1 MFNIAY
7 NTFKELTRNK
17 ILYLILFFGIIL
29 IVFSLALASLSLGQT
44 EKIIVDFGLA
54 SLEVFGFISVIFI
67 WSQILFKEIEWKTI
81 YLILSKPISRYEFI
95 LGKFLWFAS
104 ILFFVIFFQ
113 AVIFFGL
120 AFYSQVPFNMLLVY
134 SIVFIY
140 LKLLVLFSI
149 ILFLSS
155 FASSILSIIVTILV
169 YIISHSITS
178 IIDMAAFKKN
188 EILVYIWKF
197 LYIVF
202 PNFEALNIKNLIL
215 TPEKIWF
222 NYLVWNTAYALIYLI
237 FILFFTIIIF
247 NKKTFENS

>member
-44 EKIIVDFGLA
+44 EKIIVDFWLA

-67 WSQILFKEIEWKTI
+67 WSQILFREIEWKTI

-95 LGKFLWFAS
+95 LGKFMGFAS

-120 AFYSQVPFNMLLVY
+120 AFYSQVAFNMLLVY

-155 FASSILSIIVTILV
+155 FVSSILSIILTILV

-178 IIDMAAFKKN
+178 IIDMASAKNN
-188 EILVYIWKF
+188 EIMAIIWKV
-197 LYIVF
+197 LYVVF
-202 PNFEALNIKNLIL
+202 PNFEALNIKNVVLS
-215 TPEKIWF
+215 TDKIWF
-222 NYLVWNTAYALIYLI
+222 EYLVWNTAYALIYLA